1 MWLQAASRIW
11 LVVVLLALVERC
23 RGDGPQ
29 VGKAIA
35 GPSTKNVDDFC
46 TLTGVPARD
55 PAEVE
60 RIYLR
65 QRAQRC
71 NLLIPSAGSSTPTVG
86 KIRYVRCGS
95 VTAFCTWRV
104 DSAII
109 KITAAN
115 LDQGTEPNEVSYQ
128 YIHALDDS
136 PKVEGVV
143 GMILSKRLGG
153 SGVIL
158 ANVFPASSLIQL
170 AWEAL
175 QGKVY
180 DCIKKKLATHASL
193 RYEFF
198 YRTDISSRPYR
209 ISIAVDFTESDGA
222 RSSQCESLV
231 QNFDN

>member
-1 MWLQAASRIW
+1 MLGLIALLL
-11 LVVVLLALVERC
+11 LVLVVERC
-23 RGDGPQ
+23 RGDRPL
-29 VGKAIA
+29 VGRAVD
-35 GPSTKNVDDFC
+35 GPSTKNLDDFC

-71 NLLIPSAGSSTPTVG
+71 NLLIPSAGSSAPTVG

-109 KITAAN
+109 KITVAN
-115 LDQGTEPNEVSYQ
+115 LDQGTSPPNDVSYQ

-136 PKVEGVV
+136 PKAEGVV
-143 GMILSKRLGG
+143 GMILSSRLGG

-158 ANVFPASSLIQL
+158 ANLYPASKLIQP
-170 AWEAL
+170 AWESL

-180 DCIKKKLATHASL
+180 DCLKKNLATYASL

-198 YRTDISSRPYR
+198 DRTDISSRPYR
-209 ISIAVDFTESDGA
+209 ISFAVDFTESDGA
-222 RSSQCESLV
+222 RSSQCDPLV